1 MLNFT
6 ALIVEVDALQ
16 RETLADLL
24 KDEGLEVIE
33 CTTGEAAEL
42 VVAST
47 GANLKALI
55 TDVSLAGEMSGAEL
69 AQFAKRRFPHINV
82 ILVSGRSPPYI
93 PEDASFLLKPYRHK
107 ELLEAVLL

>member
-1 MLNFT
+1 VNFT
-6 ALIVEVDALQ
+6 ALVVEDDALQ

-24 KDEGLEVIE
+24 RDEGLEVIE
-33 CTTGEAAEL
+33 CTTAEAAEL

-47 GANLKALI
+47 GPELKALV
-55 TDVSLAGEMSGAEL
+55 TDISLAGEMSGAEL

-82 ILVSGRSPPYI
+82 VMVSGCLPPYI
-93 PEDASFLLKPYRHK
+93 PQDASFLLKPYRPR